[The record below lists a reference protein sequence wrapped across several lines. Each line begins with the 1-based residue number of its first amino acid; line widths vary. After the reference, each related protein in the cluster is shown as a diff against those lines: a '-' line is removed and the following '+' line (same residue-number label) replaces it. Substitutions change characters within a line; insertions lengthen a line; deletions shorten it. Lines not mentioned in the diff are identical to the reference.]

1 MKLKNILISL
11 AVIISSLLITTVKA
25 DTAPN
30 SFVIRA
36 SDLTMLYGSNYLG
49 NGSTL
54 NFTYKK
60 TSTGKIVYCTE
71 IHDTMTSTSE
81 TYTLGRSADAK
92 FAYVLAN
99 GYPSSTITG
108 NSYKDYYITGL
119 AIWYLIKPTDSVF
132 TYFNLSA
139 GTYKGVG
146 SQVVR
151 EVAKLVNGAYSY
163 SYANPTIRI
172 NSSSSNLTL
181 SSDKKYYVSNAMS
194 VSVTGGIT
202 SYNVSL
208 SSAPT
213 GTIITDANG
222 NKKTTFS
229 TGEKFIVKVPVSSI
243 KQLSTSLSVSA
254 SATGYVYTAYI
265 YNPSVSSHQ
274 SLITAYST
282 PKTVSASTKLNV
294 NVTTKV
300 EINKID
306 ADTKKALAGATLV
319 LTSPDGTKTT
329 WVTETTAK
337 VFNNL
342 KFGKYTITE
351 TKAPSGYKTSSE
363 TITFELTATN
373 TSFKAEFKNYKDIKT
388 TISKQDA
395 TTGKELPGATLE
407 LTYPDGKKTTWVSTN
422 EPKVFTNLPAGKYTL
437 KETIAPKGYILSEEK
452 VTFTINANGKVDNP
466 PVMKNYPLGKTTISK
481 QDATTGKELP
491 GATLVLK
498 DANGNQIDKWVS
510 GNTPHL
516 VENLKPGKY
525 TLSETIAPKG
535 YVLSKET
542 VTFTVNKYGKVDNPP
557 VMKNSP
563 EGKTTIS
570 KQDATTGKE
579 LPGAT
584 LELTYPDG
592 KKTTWV
598 STNEPKV
605 FTNLPAGKYILKETI
620 APEGYILSEETVT
633 FTVDKN
639 GNVAKPVV
647 MKNYPFGKTTISK
660 QDATTGKELPGATL
674 ELKDEKGTV
683 IDKWVSTNEPHLV
696 ENLKPGK
703 YTLTETIAPEGYK
716 LSTET
721 VTFTV
726 DEKGKVSEPPVMKN
740 YPQGS
745 VLISKQDITSK
756 EELYGAHLELR
767 DEKGNLIE
775 SWTSGKEPHKIED
788 LEAGKYYLTETQAPD
803 GYILSKET
811 IEFEVDELGNV
822 KDKDLIIMYNE
833 RIPDVPVPKTS
844 SFKTITTSIIGII
857 TMVFG
862 AMIIQRTYKKNEEK

>member
-407 LTYPDGKKTTWVSTN
+407 L
-422 EPKVFTNLPAGKYTL
+422 
-437 KETIAPKGYILSEEK
+437 
-452 VTFTINANGKVDNP
+452 
-466 PVMKNYPLGKTTISK
+466 
-481 QDATTGKELP
+481 
-491 GATLVLK
+491 
-498 DANGNQIDKWVS
+498 
-510 GNTPHL
+510 
-516 VENLKPGKY
+516 
-525 TLSETIAPKG
+525 
-535 YVLSKET
+535 
-542 VTFTVNKYGKVDNPP
+542 
-557 VMKNSP
+557 
-563 EGKTTIS
+563 
-570 KQDATTGKE
+570 
-579 LPGAT
+579 
-584 LELTYPDG
+584 
-592 KKTTWV
+592 
-598 STNEPKV
+598 
-605 FTNLPAGKYILKETI
+605 
-620 APEGYILSEETVT
+620 
-633 FTVDKN
+633 
-639 GNVAKPVV
+639 
-647 MKNYPFGKTTISK
+647 
-660 QDATTGKELPGATL
+660 
-674 ELKDEKGTV
+674 KDEKGTV

>member
-395 TTGKELPGATLE
+395 TTGKELPGATL
-407 LTYPDGKKTTWVSTN
+407 
-422 EPKVFTNLPAGKYTL
+422 
-437 KETIAPKGYILSEEK
+437 
-452 VTFTINANGKVDNP
+452 
-466 PVMKNYPLGKTTISK
+466 
-481 QDATTGKELP
+481 
-491 GATLVLK
+491 VLK